1 MEALAPP
8 DRRVFATAA
17 VGGRDRF
24 LDTLRTIALAR
35 VMLWHAFGEPF
46 LTYVVAAVPAM
57 FFVTGSLLGK
67 SLDRRPWPGVLFDR
81 ARRVLI
87 PLWVFGAVAF
97 LAMRAAFAADPSAR
111 TAVPWRSVVFWIL
124 PLGDPQ
130 GSGWEGGWMS
140 QPLWYV
146 RAMFWLLLLSPLL
159 RAAVRRAGALAL
171 LLPLAAVFVL
181 DVLARDPAF
190 TIAAAP
196 ELVWQL
202 GDLALYSVFLMGGF
216 LHREGRFDTLAP
228 RAWWTTA
235 GLAAAASAAWVA
247 TQAVP
252 LGVVNNSHPMHLFVG
267 AAWLSALF
275 GLRLPISRLS
285 ARPVPR
291 AVVDWVSQRTMTI
304 YLWHS
309 TAIIVTFQVLAR
321 RATYPTGVYAALM
334 VAGMV
339 GMTALLVLAFGW
351 VEDVAARRTPR
362 VCPLLRT
369 PGDTHTSRHHFDR
382 HRRLVHRAVGVPA
395 FAGLLVLTTV
405 AATVGPVEP
414 EDAATSNTVGAAA
427 QASTRRPP
435 VPSQAPPRPQFE
447 ASRAPAVTIAPRTA
461 VLGAVTGPSAAG
473 TAASAA
479 AAAPAPLAPPA
490 DDALAGVLDRTLA
503 EWRERWGVPGV
514 TVGVLVPGVAEWH
527 GAAGADAVNGL
538 ASRADDHFDIGSITK
553 TFTGTI
559 VLQLVTEGRIDLDA
573 PLPRL
578 TAVPSFPYDRK
589 ITVRQLLSHR
599 TGIVNYRDTPTFNAA
614 PNAIDTPLEA
624 LEASL
629 REPLQFTPGT
639 KVAYSSSNYLVL
651 GFLVEQVTGQTF
663 DELLRTRLL
672 QPAGLVDLVHR
683 APEAQAP
690 NFSTGGV
697 VTTTATLLRWAVAL
711 YRDHVVLDDAGLAPM
726 HDIDTDTGLGVASYG
741 YCPCTVDP
749 SGVGHWR
756 WIGHSGGTSQLVYSE
771 VDDLAVA
778 MNVTDSLWLPDRGRA
793 VAELLELVR
802 NAVLEA
808 QTPAALSGFGTK

>member
-1 MEALAPP
+1 METIAPP
-8 DRRVFATAA
+8 DRRVFATAS

-24 LDTLRTIALAR
+24 LDTLRTVALAR

-87 PLWVFGAVAF
+87 PLWVFTAIAF
-97 LAMRAAFAADPSAR
+97 VAMRAAFAADPSPR
-111 TAVPWRSVVFWIL
+111 TAVPWRSAVFWIL

-146 RAMFWLLLLSPLL
+146 RAMFWLLLLSPVL
-159 RAAVRRAGALAL
+159 RAAVRRAGAWAL
-171 LLPLAAVFVL
+171 LPPLVAVFVL
-181 DVLARDPAF
+181 DVLARDPSF
-190 TIAAAP
+190 TISAAP
-196 ELVWQL
+196 ELVWQF
-202 GDLALYSVFLMGGF
+202 GDVALYSVFLMGGF

-228 RAWWTTA
+228 RAWWGATCV
-235 GLAAAASAAWVA
+235 AAAAAAAWAA
-247 TQAVP
+247 TQPVP

-275 GLRLPISRLS
+275 ALRLPISRGS
-285 ARPVPR
+285 ARPIPR

-321 RATYPTGVYAALM
+321 RATYPTGAYAALM
-334 VAGMV
+334 VTGMV
-339 GMTALLVLAFGW
+339 GVTALLVLAFGW

-362 VCPLLRT
+362 VCPLLHT
-369 PGDTHTSRHHFDR
+369 PGDTHTSRHHFHT
-382 HRRLVHRAVGVPA
+382 HRRLVHRAVGAPA
-395 FAGLLVLTTV
+395 FAGLVVLATV
-405 AATVGPVEP
+405 AATVGPHEP
-414 EDAATSNTVGAAA
+414 EDAAASSSVGAAA

-447 ASRAPAVTIAPRTA
+447 ESSAPATSIAPRTA
-461 VLGAVTGPSAAG
+461 VLGAVTGPSATG
-473 TAASAA
+473 TA
-479 AAAPAPLAPPA
+479 AAAPAPLAPA
-490 DDALAGVLDRTLA
+490 AGDALAGVLDRTVA

-527 GAAGADAVNGL
+527 GAAGADTATGL

-559 VLQLVTEGRIDLDA
+559 VLELAAEGRIDLDA

-599 TGIVNYRDTPTFNAA
+599 TGIVNYRDTPTFAAA
-614 PNAIDTPLEA
+614 PNAIDTPIEA

-663 DELLRTRLL
+663 DQLLRTRVLD
-672 QPAGLVDLVHR
+672 PAGLVDLVHR
-683 APEAQAP
+683 PPEAQAP

-711 YRDHVVLDDAGLAPM
+711 YRDHVVLDDAELAAM
-726 HDIDTDTGLGVASYG
+726 RDIDTETGLGVASYG
-741 YCPCTVDP
+741 YCPCTVGPD
-749 SGVGHWR
+749 GVSHWR

-771 VDDLAVA
+771 VDDLAIA
-778 MNVTDSLWLPDRGRA
+778 LNVTDSLWLPDRGRA
-793 VAELLELVR
+793 VAELLDLVR
-802 NAVLEA
+802 NAVLES
-808 QTPAALSGFGTK
+808 QTPTALPGFGTK